1 MPDIK
6 TLETFR
12 SVVNH
17 GSFNAAAEEM
27 GVSVST
33 VSLQMRNL
41 ETFAGMLLFDRG
53 RKPLPLTRDGLAY
66 LDRVDAVLEAW
77 SVLKPRKSAELEEGH
92 LHMGTVHTA
101 LAGVMP
107 AALKCIHARFPK
119 LIVTITPGLSHELEA
134 RLLAGQMDCA
144 CLSLPDMPV
153 GGLEYRQVISE
164 PLVVIVPA
172 DHPHTRAPECLRQGP
187 YIRFNPRARVGALI
201 EKALRRQNLKL
212 ASAMEIDTLDGVVAL
227 VENGLG
233 VSVIPLSRAA
243 RLPASIRVMDL
254 AGDAERHLG
263 LAFPKVGRQA
273 HLIEAIHECFRT
285 AHDGAVSD

>member
-41 ETFAGMLLFDRG
+41 EHFAGLLLFDRG

-66 LDRVDAVLEAW
+66 LDRVDAVLGAW
-77 SVLKPRKSAELEEGH
+77 SALKPRKSGDLEEGH
-92 LHMGTVHTA
+92 LHLGTVHTA
-101 LAGVMP
+101 LAGMMP

-119 LIVTITPGLSHELEA
+119 LNVTITPGLSHELESQ
-134 RLLAGQMDCA
+134 LLAGRMDCA
-144 CLSLPDMPV
+144 YLSLPDLPV
-153 GGLEYRQVISE
+153 GELEYRPITSE
-164 PLVVIVPA
+164 KLVVIAHA
-172 DHPHTRAPECLRQGP
+172 DHPHTRAPDCLRQGP
-187 YIRFNPRARVGALI
+187 YIRFNPKARVGALI
-201 EKALRRQNLKL
+201 EKSLRRQNLKL
-212 ASAMEIDTLDGVVAL
+212 TSGMEIDTLDGVVAL

-233 VSVIPLSRAA
+233 TSVIPLSRAA

-254 AGDAERHLG
+254 AGDAERRLG
-263 LAFPKVGRQA
+263 LAFPKVGRQV
-273 HLIEAIHECFRT
+273 HLIEAIHECFIT
-285 AHDGAVSD
+285 ARDGAVSD